1 MPESLARKAPG
12 IWRELESILKRE
24 QVGTARVADSESALY
39 RVLKEASHI
48 RYTRLARASVENWLE
63 IRDKARSFPSL
74 EFRDDFTELRR
85 DTDVLRARIEVLS
98 KGLVSTEKKVQE
110 LSQEVLRLRLLGKKM
125 ETSAVSE
132 VCEAYIEE
140 VKDLHVVREV
150 LLSRCEDD
158 DVSVIWTIIE
168 GPPFDDSVRLPI
180 YEAQLKILKSLK
192 EDTLVDF
199 HVLNLSEFPEKQS
212 VENILPPDTDI
223 LWQR

>member
-39 RVLKEASHI
+39 RVLKGASHI
-48 RYTRLARASVENWLE
+48 RHTRLARVSVENWLE

-98 KGLVSTEKKVQE
+98 KELVSTKTKVQE
-110 LSQEVLRLRLLGKKM
+110 LSQEVLKLRADRKTETTAIDEICKSYVEGVKKL
-125 ETSAVSE
+125 
-132 VCEAYIEE
+132 
-140 VKDLHVVREV
+140 DVVREV

-192 EDTLVDF
+192 EDTPVDF

-212 VENILPPDTDI
+212 VENILPPDTDM
-223 LWQR
+223 LWKC